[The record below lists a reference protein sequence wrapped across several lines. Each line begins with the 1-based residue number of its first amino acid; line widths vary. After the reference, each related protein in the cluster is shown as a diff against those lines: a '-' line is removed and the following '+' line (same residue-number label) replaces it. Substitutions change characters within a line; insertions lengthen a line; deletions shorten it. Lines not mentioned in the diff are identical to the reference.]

1 MKLEEYFNITGTYE
15 LKNGLYNVKGDV
27 ELIKQVEKLPVKF
40 GNVSGTFDCFDNE
53 LTSLEGSPKSVG
65 GTFDCGNNY
74 LTSLE
79 GCPKS
84 VGGDFFCDNN
94 NLNSIEGCPKSVG
107 GNFDCDYNDLTSL
120 EGYPKSVGGYLN
132 CDEKLYD
139 TKEYKQFLIL
149 EKLRN

>member
-1 MKLEEYFNITGTYE
+1 MNIEEYFNITGTYE

-27 ELIKQVEKLPVKF
+27 ELIKEVQKLPVNF
-40 GNVSGTFDCFDNE
+40 GIVSGYFFCCNR
-53 LTSLEGSPKSVG
+53 LICLEGAPNSVG

-94 NLNSIEGCPKSVG
+94 SLTSIEGCPKSVG
-107 GNFDCDYNDLTSL
+107 GDFYCGNNYLTSL
-120 EGYPKSVGGYLN
+120 EGYPKLVGGYFN
-132 CDEKLYD
+132 CDKKLYD
-139 TKEYKQFLIL
+139 TKEYKKFLIL
-149 EKLRN
+149 KKLRT